1 MIRSQPSV
9 CSASA
14 SSLPGWPS
22 SSASAYSSL
31 LSPSLFSLWSP
42 GNASPSLPYLFWVR
56 LRREQGNYFFTQD
69 EVGIFTQLMIS
80 SFTKLHF
87 VFTSLY
93 LSNVKNWWSETCK
106 SNKYNKKERNQ
117 EWGKNLFTA
126 LQGHVYKGSWQQH
139 ASVPAHKKLV
149 WISTF
154 LIINVR

>member
-31 LSPSLFSLWSP
+31 LSLSLCFLSDPQGMLAPLSLTYSEL
-42 GNASPSLPYLFWVR
+42 NTNTSSRLSL
-56 LRREQGNYFFTQD
+56 QGNYFFTQD

-106 SNKYNKKERNQ
+106 SKKYNKKETFSLHCR
-117 EWGKNLFTA
+117 GMSTR
-126 LQGHVYKGSWQQH
+126 GHGMAAACFY
-139 ASVPAHKKLV
+139 ASP
-149 WISTF
+149 
-154 LIINVR
+154 